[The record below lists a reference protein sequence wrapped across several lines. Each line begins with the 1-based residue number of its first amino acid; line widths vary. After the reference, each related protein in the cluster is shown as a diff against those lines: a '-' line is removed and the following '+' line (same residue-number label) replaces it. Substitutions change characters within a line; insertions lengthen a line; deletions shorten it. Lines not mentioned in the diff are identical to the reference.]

1 LRKLM
6 KQAGFEA
13 PPMGRT
19 LESICITEACD
30 TGQ

>member
-1 LRKLM
+1 V
-6 KQAGFEA
+6 KQGLKP

-30 TGQ
+30 SGSN